1 MKRIAADHK
10 PRPENVVGEASP
22 GATGRADDHGWV
34 GTAVLIALPVIC
46 CGLPLLVVALLAT
59 GAGAW
64 LTANGSLLAVPA
76 VVLAAALLSVR
87 YLRMRSRR

>member
-10 PRPENVVGEASP
+10 PRPENAVGEASP
-22 GATGRADDHGWV
+22 GTAGRADDTGWV

-64 LTANGSLLAVPA
+64 LAANGSLLAIPAA
-76 VVLAAALLSVR
+76 VVAAGLLAVR
-87 YLRMRSRR
+87 YLRIRNRR